1 MSNQMETIFNYN
13 PTYKELKAIRF
24 DSLSLCLKF
33 GIDIKEELTPIT
45 YKKVISKENAY
56 YDLACLFE
64 FRENKDIANQ
74 YWSKLPEVYKTNGLG
89 NDNLLIST

>member
-1 MSNQMETIFNYN
+1 METIFNYG
-13 PTYKELKAIRF
+13 PTLKELKDIRF

-33 GIDIKEELTPIT
+33 GIDIKEELTPII
-45 YKKVISKENAY
+45 YKKVISQENAY

-74 YWSKLPEVYKTNGLG
+74 YWGKLPPSTKINGLG
-89 NDNLLIST
+89 YDNSVITY